1 MVHSNGSWPWARKMG
16 EAVSRDQGVHQSN
29 QGGASLGA
37 RASQPII
44 LVLLGAVF
52 VSLFMGLSILNW
64 KRLEATL
71 YEVQANKAISIVE
84 GVERAARELFSSLG
98 RMEGAYDAISASSA
112 LSEESLSA
120 QEFLVSSI
128 IDVARDLDT
137 AEEKGGLSSQE
148 LAEMAR
154 SLRLLSIAFLNE
166 RAELGLHSG
175 PLPESV
181 LQEARSLMD
190 KGEGVSIMLLPGRVD
205 PGSVPYVV
213 LRRRSVPG
221 VVAIILGEEDLTDWR
236 MRASLQEAIEVAGWR
251 KGVIYFAVEDLQ
263 GRVLA
268 RAGEVSQAGLE
279 ATSFGPSQVM
289 GDATMLRREVMGQR
303 VLEVSL
309 PFRMGDAPLGLARL
323 GLDSMEVDELLSR
336 NRLQIYLSTGM
347 ITLLALLAVV
357 LLYTTQIRHQRRLRE
372 MQERLYQAE
381 RLSALGRL
389 AGVVAH
395 EVRNP
400 LNAISMAVQRLGR
413 QYTPA
418 EGSSREEFS
427 RMIQVLRDEIQRIN
441 RIIEEFLGLTR
452 KGTLRIQ
459 EVPVREIL
467 ERLRTLVEPQATSGS
482 VELRVEGDGQ
492 DLSVLVDRDRIM
504 QALLNLLSN
513 AMEAMPPGGGVVS
526 LSYRPHGKDRAL
538 IQISDTGKGIL
549 PEEMD
554 KIFDL
559 GYTTKGKGLGLGL
572 HVARE
577 IVELHG
583 GGVDVRSEKG
593 KGTVFSVYLPAR

>member
-1 MVHSNGSWPWARKMG
+1 MG
-16 EAVSRDQGVHQSN
+16 EAVSRDQGVRQPN
-29 QGGASLGA
+29 QGGASLRA

-52 VSLFMGLSILNW
+52 VSLFLGLSILNW

-71 YEVQANKAISIVE
+71 YQVQASKAISIVE

-98 RMEGAYDAISASSA
+98 RMEGAYDAVSASSA
-112 LSEESLSA
+112 LSEEGLSA
-120 QEFLVSSI
+120 HEFLVSSI
-128 IDVARDLDT
+128 IDVARDLDA
-137 AEEKGGLSSQE
+137 AEEKGGLSSQD

-154 SLRLLSIAFLNE
+154 SLRLLSIVFLNE
-166 RAELGLHSG
+166 RAEMGLHSG
-175 PLPESV
+175 PLPQSV

-190 KGEGVSIMLLPGRVD
+190 RGEGVSLMLLPGRVD
-205 PGSVPYVV
+205 PGSVPFVV

-221 VVAIILGEEDLTDWR
+221 VVVITLGEEDLTDWR

-251 KGVIYFAVEDLQ
+251 KGVIYFAVEDSQ
-263 GRVLA
+263 GRILA
-268 RAGEVSQAGLE
+268 RAGEVSQAGPE
-279 ATSFGPSQVM
+279 ATGLGPSQVL
-289 GDATMLRREVMGQR
+289 GDASMLRREVMGQR
-303 VLEVSL
+303 VVEVSV
-309 PFRMGDAPLGLARL
+309 PFRLGDTPLGQARL
-323 GLDSMEVDELLSR
+323 GLDSREVDELLSR

-372 MQERLYQAE
+372 VQERLYQAE

-413 QYTPA
+413 QYAPS

-452 KGTLRIQ
+452 KGRLRIQ
-459 EVPVREIL
+459 EIPVREIL
-467 ERLRTLVEPQATSGS
+467 DRLRTLVEPQATSGS
-482 VELRVEGDGQ
+482 VELRVEGDGE
-492 DLSVLVDRDRIM
+492 DLSVMVDRDRIM

-513 AMEAMPPGGGVVS
+513 AMEAMPPEGGVVS

-583 GGVDVRSEKG
+583 GSVDVRSEKG

>member
-1 MVHSNGSWPWARKMG
+1 MG
-16 EAVSRDQGVHQSN
+16 EAVSRDQGVRQPN

-52 VSLFMGLSILNW
+52 VSLFLGLSILNW

-71 YEVQANKAISIVE
+71 YQVQANKAISIVE

-120 QEFLVSSI
+120 HEFLVSSI
-128 IDVARDLDT
+128 IDVARDLDA
-137 AEEKGGLSSQE
+137 AEEKGGLSSQD

-154 SLRLLSIAFLNE
+154 SLRLLSIVFLNE
-166 RAELGLHSG
+166 RAETGLHSG
-175 PLPESV
+175 PLPQSV

-205 PGSVPYVV
+205 PGSVPFVV
-213 LRRRSVPG
+213 LRRRSLPG
-221 VVAIILGEEDLTDWR
+221 VVVITLGEEDLTDWR

-251 KGVIYFAVEDLQ
+251 KGVIYFAVEDSQ
-263 GRVLA
+263 GRILA
-268 RAGEVSQAGLE
+268 RAGEVSQAGPE
-279 ATSFGPSQVM
+279 ATGLGQSQVL
-289 GDATMLRREVMGQR
+289 GDASMLRREVMGQR
-303 VLEVSL
+303 VVEVSV
-309 PFRMGDAPLGLARL
+309 PFRLGDAPLGQARL
-323 GLDSMEVDELLSR
+323 GLDSREVDELLSR

-372 MQERLYQAE
+372 VQERLYQAE

-413 QYTPA
+413 QYAPS

-452 KGTLRIQ
+452 KGRLRIQ
-459 EVPVREIL
+459 EIPVREIL
-467 ERLRTLVEPQATSGS
+467 DRLRTLVEPQATSGS
-482 VELRVEGDGQ
+482 VELRVEGDGE
-492 DLSVLVDRDRIM
+492 DLSVMVDRDRIM

-513 AMEAMPPGGGVVS
+513 AMEAMPPEGGVVS

-583 GGVDVRSEKG
+583 GSVDVRSEKG